1 MFNKSNSHGNRGQST
16 IESSLHGMA
25 NMLAIVTAVL
35 VAPQIYD
42 YTAEPVYS
50 YMLRAYSDST
60 LATLGMYAWIFTS
73 TATVY
78 FLSRAIFVLCL
89 MLLAQRLLTFIF

>member
-1 MFNKSNSHGNRGQST
+1 MLKPKSPSNRGQSV
-16 IESSLHGMA
+16 ENSLHGMA
-25 NMLAIVTAVL
+25 NMLALVTALL

-42 YTAEPVYS
+42 YTSQPVYQ
-50 YMLRAYSDST
+50 YMLRAYNDSS
-60 LATLGMYAWIFTS
+60 LATLGMYAWIFAS

-89 MLLAQRLLTFIF
+89 MLLTQRLLTFVL